1 MENQQ
6 KLLGF
11 YQQFKQMQPV
21 FLIMKKTFTY
31 QRPLEG
37 WKCGKQLGGQKHYCY
52 YVQEEFESLLEQSV
66 MLLFLLQDK
75 LVLVAQSTPEKITL
89 PATLGKVSP
98 VKAQPDHTVF
108 LYLFQLRTFQSF
120 RQSRLQILSC
130 EGRPSSLR
138 FSLGSENGLYCS

>member
-11 YQQFKQMQPV
+11 YQQFKHMQPV
-21 FLIMKKTFTY
+21 FLIMKKSFTQ
-31 QRPLEG
+31 QR
-37 WKCGKQLGGQKHYCY
+37 LGGQKHYCY

-89 PATLGKVSP
+89 PATLGRVSP
-98 VKAQPDHTVF
+98 VKAQQDHTVF

-130 EGRPSSLR
+130 EGQPSSLR
-138 FSLGSENGLYCS
+138 FSLRMDFTAPEPKLCLH